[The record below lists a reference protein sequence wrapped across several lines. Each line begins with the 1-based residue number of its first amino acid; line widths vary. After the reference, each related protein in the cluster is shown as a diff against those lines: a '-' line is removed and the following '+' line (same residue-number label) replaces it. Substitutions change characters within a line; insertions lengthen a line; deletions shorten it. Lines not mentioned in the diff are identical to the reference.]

1 MRDCTRTLQVAGY
14 PGMITSG
21 PHHLLCPI
29 TNYNVG
35 CHPTSLQP
43 HWTAVAQRFQVH
55 FATVTRHTLAPSTA
69 RESNPTTVSHLQ
81 RRRMHP
87 AYIRCLL
94 CPFNHRIA
102 APCRSLIR
110 HISFSSLIPSGLCV
124 IGLEELPSKI
134 SRAGT
139 APDPESRN
147 FFKSRCECFHDCVLP
162 AERTGF

>member
-102 APCRSLIR
+102 APCRFLIR
-110 HISFSSLIPSGLCV
+110 RYGMLWYVMVCYGTERQRRSIAVRRRFPFG
-124 IGLEELPSKI
+124 
-134 SRAGT
+134 SRA
-139 APDPESRN
+139 PERPGWGSV
-147 FFKSRCECFHDCVLP
+147 S
-162 AERTGF
+162 